1 MKKLLNFW
9 IVPIIM
15 IGLLMILQ
23 IGCKKSS
30 SSSNNNQPGNAGPD
44 VTDIDGNVYHSVV
57 IGTQTWMATNLK
69 VTKYRNGTA
78 IPNVSDSAQWVALTT
93 GAYCAYNNDPA
104 MANTYGLLYNWYAAG
119 DSVNILAPQGWHVP
133 TNAEWTTLTTY
144 LGTSAGGKLKET
156 GITHWNTPN
165 SGATNAT
172 NFTAL
177 PGADR
182 SYTGVFHNMGI
193 YGFWWTSSYSGSDG
207 IDRIM
212 TNASANVFSINYP
225 MNIAFSVRC
234 VKD

>member
-1 MKKLLNFW
+1 MKKNLNIW

-15 IGLLMILQ
+15 IGLFMILQ

-30 SSSNNNQPGNAGPD
+30 SSSSTQPSNAGPD
-44 VTDIDGNVYHSVV
+44 VTDVDGNVYHSVV
-57 IGTQTWMATNLK
+57 IGTQTWMASNLK

-93 GAYCAYNNDPA
+93 GAYCVYNNDPT
-104 MANTYGLLYNWYAAG
+104 MVSTYGLLYNWYAAG

-133 TNAEWTTLTTY
+133 TDAEWTTLTTY
-144 LGTSAGGKLKET
+144 LGASAGGKLKET
-156 GITHWNTPN
+156 GTKHWDSPN
-165 SGATNAT
+165 SGATDAT

-193 YGFWWTSSYSGSDG
+193 YGFWWTSSYSGING

-212 TNASANVFSINYP
+212 TDASANVFSINYP
-225 MNIAFSVRC
+225 MDIGFSVRC